1 MKKILIMDLDDTV
14 LSCDSF
20 KFFLFFWF
28 FKKKKIFL
36 FNIVYLIL
44 NYILL
49 KTRIINNKEIKQ
61 RFLKIAFFNSN
72 KKEIIKF
79 SKNFSQ
85 IMIKDFLKKNA
96 LKLIKKKYKKKILIT
111 ASPNFYVQFI
121 ARSLKFDI
129 FFSTKI
135 DLDKNIGQI
144 IGRNCYGNEKLKI
157 IKKLKLNKNFL
168 NFYTDSYSDL
178 PLMKY
183 CKFSYLVK
191 KNDFN
196 KRYLKN

>member
-20 KFFLFFWF
+20 KFFLFYWF
-28 FKKKKIFL
+28 LKKKKIFL

-96 LKLIKKKYKKKILIT
+96 LK
-111 ASPNFYVQFI
+111 
-121 ARSLKFDI
+121 
-129 FFSTKI
+129 
-135 DLDKNIGQI
+135 
-144 IGRNCYGNEKLKI
+144 
-157 IKKLKLNKNFL
+157 
-168 NFYTDSYSDL
+168 
-178 PLMKY
+178 
-183 CKFSYLVK
+183 
-191 KNDFN
+191 
-196 KRYLKN
+196 